1 MDTNGE
7 VTEAP
12 AVEKPTEDKLNG
24 MLSGILWNLI
34 KSSD

>member
-12 AVEKPTEDKLNG
+12 AVEKPTEDKLTG
-24 MLSGILWNLI
+24 MLSGDSLEF
-34 KSSD
+34 DQVV